1 MESISLTSLAA
12 EKLAEAQQTHSGR
25 AAHTIHGGHTH
36 ELRQTVLA
44 LLAGHDLSE
53 HDSPG
58 EATLQVLQGHVC
70 LTAGEDAWNG
80 RAGDYVAIPPT
91 RHALH
96 AVEDSV
102 IMLTV
107 LACNMNHALIT
118 GVADALAPHSPA
130 VRLAPGPARCCVVLK
145 RCSAHDPE

>member
-1 MESISLTSLAA
+1 MESISLPGLAA
-12 EKLAEAQQTHSGR
+12 EKLAEAQKTHSGR

-58 EATLQVLQGHVC
+58 EATLQVLQGHVR
-70 LTAGEDAWNG
+70 LTAGDGAWDG
-80 RAGDYVAIPPT
+80 KPGDYIAIPPR

-102 IMLTV
+102 VILTV
-107 LACNMNHALIT
+107 LK
-118 GVADALAPHSPA
+118 SQ
-130 VRLAPGPARCCVVLK
+130 PGA
-145 RCSAHDPE
+145 SH

>member
-1 MESISLTSLAA
+1 MESISLTSLAS
-12 EKLAEAQQTHSGR
+12 EKLAEAKKLNSGR

-58 EATLQVLQGHVC
+58 EATLQVLLGHVRV
-70 LTAGEDAWNG
+70 TTGDDAWEG
-80 RAGDYVAIPPT
+80 KTGDYVAIPRE

-102 IMLTV
+102 IMLT
-107 LACNMNHALIT
+107 I
-118 GVADALAPHSPA
+118 
-130 VRLAPGPARCCVVLK
+130 LK
-145 RCSAHDPE
+145 SIVSDQ

>member
-1 MESISLTSLAA
+1 MESISLSSLAA
-12 EKLAEAQQTHSGR
+12 EKLAEAGRSHSGR

-58 EATLQVLQGHVC
+58 EASLQVLQGHVR
-70 LTAGEDAWNG
+70 LTTGEDTWEG
-80 RAGDYVAIPPT
+80 KAGDYVVIPGQ

-96 AVEDSV
+96 AIEDSV

-107 LACNMNHALIT
+107 LKSLPANH
-118 GVADALAPHSPA
+118 
-130 VRLAPGPARCCVVLK
+130 
-145 RCSAHDPE
+145 

>member
-1 MESISLTSLAA
+1 MESVSLTSLAFD
-12 EKLAEAQQTHSGR
+12 KLAEARQAHSGR
-25 AAHTIHGGHTH
+25 AACTIHGGHTH

-58 EATLQVLQGHVC
+58 EATLLVLQGHVR
-70 LTAGEDAWNG
+70 LTTNGDGWDGE
-80 RAGDYVAIPPT
+80 AGDYLAIPPQ

-102 IMLTV
+102 VLLTV
-107 LACNMNHALIT
+107 LKP
-118 GVADALAPHSPA
+118 LA
-130 VRLAPGPARCCVVLK
+130 
-145 RCSAHDPE
+145 

>member
-1 MESISLTSLAA
+1 MDSISLTGLAD
-12 EKLAEAQQTHSGR
+12 EKLAEARETHSGR

-58 EATLQVLQGHVC
+58 EATLQVLRGHVR
-70 LTAGEDAWNG
+70 LTTGGDSWDG
-80 RAGDYVAIPPT
+80 KAGDYVAIPPE
-91 RHALH
+91 RHALA

-102 IMLTV
+102 VILTV
-107 LACNMNHALIT
+107 LKSIPS
-118 GVADALAPHSPA
+118 LAH
-130 VRLAPGPARCCVVLK
+130 
-145 RCSAHDPE
+145 

>member
-12 EKLAEAQQTHSGR
+12 ELLTKLAEAQQSHSGR

-58 EATLQVLQGHVC
+58 EATLQVLQGHVR
-70 LTAGEDAWNG
+70 LTAGADAWDG
-80 RAGDYVAIPPT
+80 KTGDYVAIPDQ

-102 IMLTV
+102 VMLTV
-107 LACNMNHALIT
+107 LKTI
-118 GVADALAPHSPA
+118 
-130 VRLAPGPARCCVVLK
+130 PGA
-145 RCSAHDPE
+145 SS

>member
-1 MESISLTSLAA
+1 MESVSLTGLAA
-12 EKLAEAQQTHSGR
+12 DKLAEAQKSHSGR

-44 LLAGHDLSE
+44 LLSGHELAE

-58 EATLQVLQGHVC
+58 EATLQVLQGHVR
-70 LTAGEDAWNG
+70 LTAGDDAWEG
-80 RAGDYVAIPPT
+80 KGGDYVAIPPR

-102 IMLTV
+102 VMLTV
-107 LACNMNHALIT
+107 LK
-118 GVADALAPHSPA
+118 SQ
-130 VRLAPGPARCCVVLK
+130 PGA
-145 RCSAHDPE
+145 SH

>member
-1 MESISLTSLAA
+1 MESVSLTALTA
-12 EKLAEAQQTHSGR
+12 EKLAEAQKSNSGR

-58 EATLQVLQGHVC
+58 EATLQVLRGHVR
-70 LTAGEDAWNG
+70 LSAGDDAWDG
-80 RAGDYVAIPPT
+80 KTGDYVAIPAQ

-102 IMLTV
+102 VMLTV
-107 LACNMNHALIT
+107 LK
-118 GVADALAPHSPA
+118 SQ
-130 VRLAPGPARCCVVLK
+130 PGA
-145 RCSAHDPE
+145 AH